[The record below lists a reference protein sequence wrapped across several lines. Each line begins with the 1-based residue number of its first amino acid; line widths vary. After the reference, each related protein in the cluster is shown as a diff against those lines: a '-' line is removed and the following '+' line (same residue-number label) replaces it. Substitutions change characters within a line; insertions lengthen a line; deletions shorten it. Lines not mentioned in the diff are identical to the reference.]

1 MAIKAQA
8 LVDFIAKFTIP
19 EHKDSQ
25 EEPSLWTIHT
35 NESSTQKRG
44 GVGVIITTPERDTL
58 KYGVQIQ
65 FLMTNNEA
73 EYKAILTGLRVAK
86 ALGAKIALLRNDSQ
100 LVIRQVNK
108 EFKAKESRM

>member
-1 MAIKAQA
+1 M
-8 LVDFIAKFTIP
+8 
-19 EHKDSQ
+19 
-25 EEPSLWTIHT
+25 
-35 NESSTQKRG
+35 
-44 GVGVIITTPERDTL
+44 

-108 EFKAKESRM
+108 EFEAKESRM

>member
-1 MAIKAQA
+1 M
-8 LVDFIAKFTIP
+8 
-19 EHKDSQ
+19 
-25 EEPSLWTIHT
+25 
-35 NESSTQKRG
+35 
-44 GVGVIITTPERDTL
+44 